1 MSEHPNV
8 EKMVSIYMRLFLLLV
23 SVTALGIL
31 LSALHMPVLAS
42 VFVALSIILFK
53 SSIVYDAFKGLL
65 VGKNILVL
73 VFSMTGIFFLTL
85 LLLPFFNHEG
95 RIVGTVD
102 ISKEIQAQE
111 KPMEGHHGH

>member
-1 MSEHPNV
+1 
-8 EKMVSIYMRLFLLLV
+8 MRLFLLLV

-31 LSALHMPVLAS
+31 MSALHMPVLVS
-42 VFVALSIILFK
+42 VFTALSIILFK

-65 VGKNILVL
+65 VGKNILVG
-73 VFSMTGIFFLTL
+73 VFLMTGFFFLTVLILPL
-85 LLLPFFNHEG
+85 LNQES